1 MKEFKSALA
10 LLGKA
15 KIADRNQG
23 GLVVLG
29 FGLLLWECWR
39 AIEQKPGDESSPT
52 FLQDS
57 FLDKKKID

>member
-15 KIADRNQG
+15 KIADCNQG

-29 FGLLLWECWR
+29 FGLLLQECWR
-39 AIEQKPGDESSPT
+39 AIEQEPKDESSPT

-57 FLDKKKID
+57 FIKSSK